1 MVPRRWKSVTLC
13 LVLFTVLFITSGYF
27 LSDRA
32 FFSELIHTNQVS
44 TPEEA
49 FAFVGNNTFRATKD
63 MQLTALTTPRNMLTR
78 QKYLYCDQSAMVLAT
93 IVDELGHET
102 RLVDLLGDDEISH
115 HTILEVHQNG
125 TWKTMTRCKSCKV
138 CLIIKVSHR
147 LMTITTPGNLS
158 PSIASTRDS
167 TIGLFKTIST

>member
-102 RLVDLLGDDEISH
+102 RLVDLLGE
-115 HTILEVHQNG
+115 
-125 TWKTMTRCKSCKV
+125 
-138 CLIIKVSHR
+138 
-147 LMTITTPGNLS
+147 
-158 PSIASTRDS
+158 
-167 TIGLFKTIST
+167 